1 MRYHKFDL
9 VISLNRLSDIRK
21 RRFIVKRHPI
31 ILHVRILRFSLN
43 IFYCRKGTLQSNNTI
58 TQSNRIRTKAGS
70 LYSSSPDHE

>member
-1 MRYHKFDL
+1 MVGINTPYSNGGGGKGRGPGHIL
-9 VISLNRLSDIRK
+9 V
-21 RRFIVKRHPI
+21 
-31 ILHVRILRFSLN
+31 SLN

>member
-31 ILHVRILRFSLN
+31 HGDIRMLHDTFVMQLLSPCKPTLRMHFENL
-43 IFYCRKGTLQSNNTI
+43 
-58 TQSNRIRTKAGS
+58 
-70 LYSSSPDHE
+70 E

>member
-1 MRYHKFDL
+1 MLELFVVVKICIKPNLREYFIDKIIWKKNCDL
-9 VISLNRLSDIRK
+9 
-21 RRFIVKRHPI
+21 
-31 ILHVRILRFSLN
+31 SLN